1 MTELRETDGAPRADD
16 ASDASHTPHAG
27 PAGRRP
33 WTEPTLTRHESL
45 RALTQGVLGA
55 GDVWAQIGGS
65 QGFFP

>member
-1 MTELRETDGAPRADD
+1 MTEPREQKGGARADD
-16 ASDASHTPHAG
+16 AAHVE
-27 PAGRRP
+27 RRP

>member
-1 MTELRETDGAPRADD
+1 MTEPRENDGGSRPDD
-16 ASDASHTPHAG
+16 ASRAAPVE
-27 PAGRRP
+27 RRP

-45 RALTQGVLGA
+45 RALTHGALGA

>member
-1 MTELRETDGAPRADD
+1 MTEPRENEGVPRAAD
-16 ASDASHTPHAG
+16 ATRAE
-27 PAGRRP
+27 RRP

-45 RALTQGVLGA
+45 RALTQGVLGG